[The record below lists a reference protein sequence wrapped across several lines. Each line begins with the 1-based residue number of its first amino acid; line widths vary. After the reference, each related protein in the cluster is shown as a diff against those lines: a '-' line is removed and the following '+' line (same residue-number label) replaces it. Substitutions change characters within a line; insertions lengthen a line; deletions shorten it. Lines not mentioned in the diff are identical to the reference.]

1 MTGLQHGRPV
11 GRCQPIARLGDY
23 CAPGDRRRRI
33 LGYSV
38 YTFSCPCDTGLIC
51 RAAKFTQLPSRMGAF
66 FDPQCVPED
75 FPGYATARPLVNNNL
90 PPDYVTRQP
99 DTVDLDLGVTVVWP
113 GPGGHGGATLT
124 WRSSWCDLDWFCSGM
139 SMWPLI
145 WLGLMFAGFN
155 CVLLRKMPRN
165 NFSWFCVNVVL
176 LWRRGRLTWWWWL
189 LFDWKNYRLH
199 VSCISV

>member
-1 MTGLQHGRPV
+1 MVVIPWAVCWLLLLPSYVHSFLFPLKDGAKCKDNADCVSLSFPRGCCLMTGLQHGRPV

-99 DTVDLDLGVTVVWP
+99 DTVDLDLGVTVV
-113 GPGGHGGATLT
+113 
-124 WRSSWCDLDWFCSGM
+124 
-139 SMWPLI
+139 
-145 WLGLMFAGFN
+145 
-155 CVLLRKMPRN
+155 
-165 NFSWFCVNVVL
+165 
-176 LWRRGRLTWWWWL
+176 
-189 LFDWKNYRLH
+189 
-199 VSCISV
+199 